1 MLYHILIYVYSQII
15 KTVFF
20 KTNKFT
26 IYVNR
31 GEKTQD
37 YICREVEFDFIN
49 IKEVILTDTQTCEEP
64 TYSYVPTEYK
74 RFKYK
79 LFKEQKSI
87 YIEFENRFSKRKYKV
102 IDTVR
107 NNKLITSFTLIEI

>member
-1 MLYHILIYVYSQII
+1 MFQQNT
-15 KTVFF
+15 K
-20 KTNKFT
+20 
-26 IYVNR
+26 
-31 GEKTQD
+31 D
-37 YICREVEFDFIN
+37 
-49 IKEVILTDTQTCEEP
+49 
-64 TYSYVPTEYK
+64 
-74 RFKYK
+74 FKYK